1 MDRKRVTYCVW
12 LRAASAGGG
21 VPYRS
26 RREAG
31 YQARD
36 RNDLGR
42 GLDRGLKSALIGD
55 GRARVE
61 VARERRLDGS
71 PHLYPSRLIGVLS
84 WRGLAIGVH
93 MRRRCSTA
101 SMSSA
106 ALASCTHTS
115 RRRPPTTAGARQLH
129 PLAVPPQA

>member
-1 MDRKRVTYCVW
+1 MGEFPLLCVPCGETRLCLLPARGFW
-12 LRAASAGGG
+12 HALR
-21 VPYRS
+21 
-26 RREAG
+26 
-31 YQARD
+31 
-36 RNDLGR
+36 
-42 GLDRGLKSALIGD
+42 DRGLKSALIAD

-71 PHLYPSRLIGVLS
+71 AHLYPSRLIGVLS

-106 ALASCTHTS
+106 ALASCTYTS